1 MERFDFKFHR
11 LQQPEFDAVPEAYRY
26 RIFDVDYIGVKGLQ
40 GGWLFLTRNGWPWA
54 EFLSPHHWYFD
65 SRFKETGRRLLGS
78 TGIVYKVNL
87 PHSVRSHLPT
97 ILKIN
102 RFAQDA
108 PVFFN
113 LNAGGEQAAMGRGMR
128 FLSAFEEFSLIY
140 KLRASGLKRGLP
152 PVRTQHPLA
161 VYIPPTLYPAWKM
174 GRKES
179 EYWAYDRALRLDQQ
193 RYPESQRVV
202 YHWDRNYITLFHW
215 VSGID
220 AQSACENKL
229 IDDGTMEALTR
240 WVNEDLAA
248 HGFAVAD
255 NKPLH
260 IILRAD
266 KRGRILR
273 HEGKPCY
280 ALIDYELLYRPG
292 HARPTAPAL
301 DVPSG

>member
-1 MERFDFKFHR
+1 M
-11 LQQPEFDAVPEAYRY
+11 
-26 RIFDVDYIGVKGLQ
+26 Q

-54 EFLSPHHWYFD
+54 GCLAPHHWYVD
-65 SRFKETGRRLLGS
+65 GRFKETGRRLLGS

-87 PHSVRSHLPT
+87 PHPIRTHLPT
-97 ILKIN
+97 LLKIN

-128 FLSAFEEFSLIY
+128 FLSSFEEFSLVY
-140 KLRASGLKRGLP
+140 KLRASGNRTGLH
-152 PVRTQHPLA
+152 PVRTQHPLG
-161 VYIPPTLYPAWKM
+161 VYIPPTLYPSWKL

-179 EYWAYDRALRLDQQ
+179 EFWAYDRALKQDQQ
-193 RYPESQRVV
+193 QYPEEKRIT
-202 YHWDRNYITLFHW
+202 YFWDRVYISLFHW

-220 AQSACENKL
+220 AQSAANDKL
-229 IDDGTMEALTR
+229 IDEATMINLTR
-240 WVNEDLAA
+240 WVNDDLAQ

-260 IILRAD
+260 IILRPNG
-266 KRGRILR
+266 KRSLLR
-273 HEGKPCY
+273 HEGRPCY

-292 HARPTAPAL
+292 HPRPTAPAL
-301 DVPSG
+301 D